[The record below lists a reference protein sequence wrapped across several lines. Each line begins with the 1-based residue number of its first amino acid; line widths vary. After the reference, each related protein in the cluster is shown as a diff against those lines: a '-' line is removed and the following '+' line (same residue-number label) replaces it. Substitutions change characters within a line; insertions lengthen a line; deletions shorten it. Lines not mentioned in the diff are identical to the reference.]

1 MKLRS
6 RKTKDDVVDESPK
19 VESEKPSRRKTK
31 TKKGSSEDVVKQK
44 RTKRKPPSKKRKID
58 SDSDAPE
65 EVSSKTKIDV
75 AGTRL
80 KQKKVLTA
88 KQLEAIAEKRKAQ
101 EAAKRAAEIVVDT
114 KRIESSKKKRKTVKA
129 SKVRKNKVVVY
140 VASSDEDSEDEEENE
155 DESRNVVDARVTDL
169 YERLRGATTASAV
182 RVEFRTLFK
191 PLRA

>member
-191 PLRA
+191 PLNA